1 MTVPAIVVLLAATGL
16 AACAPQPANPPA
28 ASAPPSSMSGMSAA
42 DHQRMMQQGQG
53 MPGMSA
59 ADHQRMMQRPQ

>member
-1 MTVPAIVVLLAATGL
+1 
-16 AACAPQPANPPA
+16 
-28 ASAPPSSMSGMSAA
+28 MSAA